1 MQVALQELVEVRAYV
16 HDRLDNRPFAEHPE
30 DRVEL
35 MHKAQIL
42 DDVVKRT
49 AGYPVG
55 LDVVI
60 TVS

>member
-1 MQVALQELVEVRAYV
+1 MTIEELYEVHAYV
-16 HDRLDNRPFAEHPE
+16 HDRLDNRAFAEHPE